1 VASDDARLLGTERLI
16 RGDLYH
22 GQPCP
27 TDPPNYE
34 YSWLW

>member
-16 RGDLYH
+16 RGDLDH

-27 TDPPNYE
+27 TDPPSYE